1 MVARPRV
8 PYFSFLS
15 ITLFLAITLSVIGL
29 FPIGFFPIGLF
40 QLELLAPISLPA
52 AYAEKPP
59 LPASAPPLDYRI
71 QCRYFPERTTI
82 VGRVDLTW
90 PFPGAQPLEQLA
102 LHLYPNAFRPGSTF
116 RKESSGKHRGY
127 TAGQGDDGEMEV
139 TRITANYD
147 GESIDVTKSLRYIQP
162 DDNNLNDKTLAA
174 VDLPRPLR
182 PGQRLELAIEFRTRL
197 PRVYARSGT
206 AGPFVMAGQW
216 YPKLAAF
223 ERYGQRGRTREGF
236 NLHQFHANSEFYA
249 NFANYDVQITLPKG
263 YTVGATG
270 QETAPPV
277 VQDGLQTVRFGQA
290 WVHDF
295 AWSADPRFRLFTRT
309 VTPQGGR
316 PVEIRLYCQKDHVH
330 TADRQLDAVA
340 AALEGLAAYGPYPY
354 AVLTVID
361 PPADAP
367 GAGGMEYPTLITGG
381 TPSFPGERSA
391 EPDRLLI
398 HEAAHQY
405 WYGLVA
411 SNEFEE
417 AWLDEGLTTY
427 TEGKILERYKAD
439 TRIPVRFF
447 GFPLLYSPL
456 RDGCPG
462 LFRAALGPWVPDPI
476 RLDSWKFAS
485 EQSYAVSVYN
495 RAALALY
502 SLERLIGEEKMQAIL
517 STYCSRWSFRH
528 PGTEDFLRIVAE
540 KAGDRAAKLFQQW
553 LSTPGALDYAVGS
566 VRMAKG
572 PDGPVWT
579 IRIDRRGELGAPV
592 EVAVIGKDGQRQQFF
607 WDDGE
612 RYKEFTLPGTAP
624 EAVVV
629 DPGEKLALDINRLNN
644 FWAKEQNNAAALRW
658 SLFVAAV
665 CQGLMAVGL

>member
-1 MVARPRV
+1 MAARAAMILF
-8 PYFSFLS
+8 FSIALS
-15 ITLFLAITLSVIGL
+15 AMTLFPPGPLAL
-29 FPIGFFPIGLF
+29 PW
-40 QLELLAPISLPA
+40 LPA
-52 AYAEKPP
+52 ASAEKPP

-71 QCRYFPERTTI
+71 QCRYFPETTSI

-90 PFPGAQPLEQLA
+90 RFPGAQPLDQLA

-116 RKESSGKHRGY
+116 QKESSGRHRGY
-127 TAGQGDDGEMEV
+127 AAGQGDDGEMEI
-139 TRITANYD
+139 TRIIANVD
-147 GESIDVTKSLRYIQP
+147 GQSVDVTEAFRYIQP
-162 DDNNLNDKTLAA
+162 DDNNLDDKTLAA
-174 VDLPRPLR
+174 IDLPRPLR
-182 PGQRLELAIEFRTRL
+182 PGQTMALTMEFRTRL

-223 ERYGQRGRTREGF
+223 ERYGQRGRTKEGF
-236 NLHQFHANSEFYA
+236 NLRQFHANSEFYA
-249 NFANYDVQITLPKG
+249 NFANYDVQITLPKE
-263 YTVGATG
+263 YTLGATG

-277 VQDGLQTVRFGQA
+277 AQDSLKTVRFGQA

-295 AWSADPRFRLFTRT
+295 AWSADPRFHLFTRT

-316 PVEIRLYCQKDHVH
+316 PVEIRLYCQADHIH
-330 TADRQLDAVA
+330 TAERQLNAVA
-340 AALEGLAAYGPYPY
+340 AALEGLATYGAYPY
-354 AVLTVID
+354 ATLTVID
-361 PPADAP
+361 PPNDAP

-381 TPSFPGERSA
+381 TPNFPGEGSA
-391 EPDRLLI
+391 ELDRVLI

-417 AWLDEGLTTY
+417 AWLDEGMTSY
-427 TEGKILERYKAD
+427 AEGKILAGYKPD
-439 TRIPVRFF
+439 TRVPFRLF
-447 GFPLLYSPL
+447 GLPLLNQPL

-502 SLERLIGEEKMQAIL
+502 SLERLIGEEKMQALL
-517 STYCSRWSFRH
+517 SSYFSRWSFRH
-528 PGTEDFLRIVAE
+528 PGTNDFLRIVAE
-540 KAGDRAAKLFQQW
+540 KAGDRASILFQQW
-553 LSTPGALDYAVGS
+553 LSTPGALDYAIGS
-566 VRMAKG
+566 VRTANT
-572 PDGPVWT
+572 PDGPAWT
-579 IRIDRRGELGAPV
+579 IRIDRRGELQAPV
-592 EVAVIGKDGQRQQFF
+592 EIAVIGKDGHVQSLF
-607 WDDGE
+607 WEDGG
-612 RYKEFTLPGTAP
+612 RYKEFTLSGAAP

-644 FWAKEQNNAAALRW
+644 YWAKEPNRAAALRW
-658 SLFVAAV
+658 SLFVASLY
-665 CQGLMAVGL
+665 QGLMAFGF